1 MDLNE
6 LFFKVLYIDKNV
18 DKFIE
23 IYGEMLSEDERNEIK
38 SDWAL
43 YTETYGKDIF
53 GVIHNRKIAVRKK
66 FKDKSKLWFLR
77 KKIGCKWHGMKNI

>member
-23 IYGEMLSEDERNEIK
+23 IYGEMLSE
-38 SDWAL
+38 
-43 YTETYGKDIF
+43 
-53 GVIHNRKIAVRKK
+53 
-66 FKDKSKLWFLR
+66 
-77 KKIGCKWHGMKNI
+77 